1 MVWGG
6 AGYVLFPEDSAIHQ
20 SFLTITIVGI
30 ATAAV
35 GTLTPY
41 LAALNSFILITI
53 PPILFKYVTMENSI
67 GQLMSFALAIY
78 TSVLLIGSRRFHDY
92 LSENTI
98 LRIVARQR
106 EMLIQENE
114 KRYRL
119 LYEKSEDAMLLVSN
133 YQVTMANLAAINMLG
148 YESENEIIGTST
160 WDHMPLSQKNGVSS
174 EYKVKL
180 IKHDLKMSGFGRFE
194 WICKRKD
201 GEIFPV
207 EMAVTLV
214 TLNNQQSL
222 FCVIRDISRT
232 KKIQHQLIK
241 AQRKAD
247 AANKAKS
254 DFLANISH
262 EIRTPMHAV
271 IGLTKVLLLNPLSK
285 TQFERGKSIKSNAE
299 LTLSILNDIL
309 DLSKIE
315 AGKLE
320 LRKQNFNLK
329 SLMDSLGDSLHSRF
343 NAKKLFLN
351 INSSEEINHS
361 FLGDYNRIRQ
371 VLNNLIDNAYKY
383 TDSGGITVNCN
394 IIELDEF
401 YSNIQFEVIDT
412 GIGINKQDTNKLFL
426 RFSQVDD
433 SNTKKYKG
441 VGLGLSICK
450 QLINLMDGEIS
461 FTSEPGKGTDFKF
474 NIKLE
479 NAQTISDEDS
489 REFLSLESIEKINA
503 RALVVD
509 DIETNQYVTKEML
522 EIFGVEVVT
531 VGSGSKAI
539 EKLQNEDFDIVF
551 MDCQMPDMDGF
562 ETTKRIRTL
571 SEHQKHIPI
580 IALTANALS
589 ETSDQCIRS
598 GMNDYMSKPINFE
611 LLQKVLHQ
619 YVNNQDTNKLTSL
632 PKPNKLSLITNK
644 YPIKKYFNFSTLYKR
659 LGGNLDVIHK
669 IINQIKYSMKSHI
682 QDISDS
688 FARSEISNVIKISH
702 KLKGSAANLS
712 CENLSELAHRI
723 ETSLKDGNIDD
734 ASEMI
739 KDLYPCY
746 DNTISQ
752 IEKIMSSK

>member
-30 ATAAV
+30 ATATV

-53 PPILFKYVTMENSI
+53 PPILFKYVTLEDSI
-67 GQLMSFALAIY
+67 GQLMSFGLAIY

-133 YQVTMANLAAINMLG
+133 YQITMANLAAINMLG
-148 YESENEIIGTST
+148 YENENEIIGTST
-160 WDHMPLSQKNGVSS
+160 WEHMPLSQKNGVSS

-194 WICKRKD
+194 WICKRKN

-271 IGLTKVLLLNPLSK
+271 IGLTKVLLLNPLSIK
-285 TQFERGKSIKSNAE
+285 QLVRAQSIKSNAE

-309 DLSKIE
+309 DFSKIE

-329 SLMDSLGDSLHSRF
+329 SLMDSLGSSLHSRF
-343 NAKKLFLN
+343 NAKKLFLH
-351 INSSEEINHS
+351 INAPDEINQNLS
-361 FLGDYNRIRQ
+361 GDQNRVRQ
-371 VLNNLIDNAYKY
+371 ILNNLIDNAYKY
-383 TDSGGITVNCN
+383 TDSGGITINCR
-394 IIELDEF
+394 IIESDEY
-401 YSNIQFEVIDT
+401 YSKIGFEVIDT
-412 GIGINKQDTNKLFL
+412 GIGINREDAKKLFH
-426 RFSQVDD
+426 RFSQADD
-433 SNTKKYKG
+433 STTKRYKG

-450 QLINLMDGEIS
+450 QLISLMDGDIS
-461 FTSEPGKGTDFKF
+461 FTSEPGKGSVFSF
-474 NIKLE
+474 YIKLE
-479 NAQTISDEDS
+479 NAQVISQTEPSEFISVETIK
-489 REFLSLESIEKINA
+489 KISA
-503 RALVVD
+503 KALVVD

-531 VGSGSKAI
+531 VGSGFKAL

-562 ETTKRIRTL
+562 EKTLRIRQL
-571 SEHQKHIPI
+571 EKHENIPI

-589 ETSDQCIRS
+589 EARDKCIVS
-598 GMNDYMSKPINFE
+598 GMNDYLSKPISLE
-611 LLQKVLHQ
+611 LLQNVLHQ
-619 YVNNQDTNKLTSL
+619 YIRNQDYSKLTTS
-632 PKPNKLSLITNK
+632 PKQSKLSLITNK
-644 YPIKKYFNFSTLYKR
+644 YPIKKYFNFSTLYER
-659 LGGNLDVIHK
+659 LGGNLEVIHK
-669 IINQIKYSMKSHI
+669 IINQFKYSMKSHI
-682 QDISDS
+682 QNISDS
-688 FARSEISNVIKISH
+688 FEKSEISNVISISH

-746 DNTISQ
+746 DDTISQ